1 MTQSMFNS
9 LAAVALFT
17 LIGALPGSGG
27 VVSGH
32 LPQWNAFRKG
42 VVVDR
47 LSEAFEAQKAGM
59 RVGDILLRWHRGNV
73 DGEIDSPF
81 TILYLRYEQAPRGRI
96 RIDGLRRGRRRTWYL
111 GSDTWGIWPR
121 PNFQGN
127 LVSDYE
133 RCRDLPSTAD
143 PEKLLGCWRAIAAE
157 TKNFGPGWLNS
168 WLLSRAA
175 QEIANEGNW
184 QISDK
189 AFEEA
194 IADAPVSSPSTRG
207 ELRLQW
213 ALALKARQDWA
224 GAGTQFQKAAKE
236 WAKAERESVAIAT
249 PLLEVGAVAFE
260 QGDFDQAESVWKS
273 ALNITQQL
281 APRSL
286 EATLAYGNLAVLA
299 QQRGNLAEA
308 EDLYRHAIAEEE
320 LYIPGSAYLPQ
331 QLSNLGTLARE
342 RGDVRAA
349 QSYHRQALMKLR
361 SGGTANPLV
370 ANVLDGLAD
379 CYLDENEFLRAE
391 QYQKRAL
398 SIREKLL
405 PQSLDVASSLGSLG
419 LIADRRG
426 DVVGAG
432 QYYRRALVM
441 YERLAPQSTPTA
453 DVLARIGAVKQQL
466 GDDTEAER
474 YFRSAL
480 AILDKIAPGSTRHG
494 EILASLAKT
503 VRHTGRLELAE
514 QLYRQALDDFE
525 EQTAQLPDSD
535 ITRSLFR
542 AKHDEYYRDYIDL
555 LVEQTRTE
563 EALETLERSHA
574 HTLFEMLSHSQIEI
588 RRDTDPILLT
598 RERQLRESLYAKSK
612 FRDLLLAGQKHTA
625 REMNALD
632 AELASLRTGYAE
644 IEKEITASSPRYA
657 ALTTHGLNA
666 SQIQQLLDPD
676 TLLLEYSLGE
686 RRSLLWAVTQRS
698 VAVYELPPRRN
709 IERLARQLY
718 RIISVRPAA
727 SQPGSHG
734 GERFNANAEYRKT
747 AIALGRMILAPVSK
761 SLPMRLVVVS
771 EGALEYIPFSALCL
785 PETKDPL
792 LLEHEVVRLPSV
804 SVLAELRRA
813 SRPRPTH
820 EVAVLADP
828 VFDVSDERVQQHR
841 AATDRRLSN
850 PFNGLEPPLSRSA
863 ADVGLTRSG
872 GARFNRLIYTRLESQ
887 AIAAATPPGQA
898 KQELDFAASREAA
911 MSPDLAN
918 YRIVHF
924 ATHGLV
930 DSKRPELSGLVLS
943 LVTAKGQIQ
952 DGFLRLED
960 IYNLRLPVDMVV
972 LSGCQTALGEEIS
985 GEGLIGLTRG
995 FMYAG
1000 ARRVVASLWSVDD
1013 LAASELMTRF
1023 YGAMERGQMR
1033 PAAALRTAQ
1042 REMYRQQRWHSPY
1055 YWASFELQGEWR

>member
-1 MTQSMFNS
+1 MRPSVFHS
-9 LAAVALFT
+9 LSALALFA
-17 LIGALPGSGG
+17 LIGVLPGWGG
-27 VVSGH
+27 AAAGQFPH
-32 LPQWNAFRKG
+32 GNAFPKG
-42 VVVDR
+42 VVVEK
-47 LSEAFEAQKAGM
+47 LTEGFEGQKAGM
-59 RVGDILLRWHRGNV
+59 RVGDVLLRWKRGNAG
-73 DGEIDSPF
+73 GELDSPF
-81 TILYLRYEQAPRGRI
+81 MLLYLRYGQAPRGRI
-96 RIDGLRRGRRRTWYL
+96 RVDGLRAGRKQSWYL

-121 PNFQGN
+121 PNFHGDLLSQ
-127 LVSDYE
+127 YQ
-133 RCRDLPSTAD
+133 RCSDLPTNAR
-143 PEKLLGCWRAIAAE
+143 PEQSLVCWQAIAKGANNSSHE
-157 TKNFGPGWLNS
+157 WLNS

-175 QEIANEGNW
+175 QQIASRGGW
-184 QISDK
+184 QASDA
-189 AFEEA
+189 AFQQALTNAGDSSA
-194 IADAPVSSPSTRG
+194 IVKG
-207 ELRLQW
+207 ELRIQW
-213 ALALKARQDWA
+213 AMTLKSHEDLADAR
-224 GAGTQFQKAAKE
+224 TQYQEAANE
-236 WAKAERESVAIAT
+236 WGKGERESVAIAT
-249 PLLEVGAVAFE
+249 PLLELGAIAFD
-260 QGDFDQAESVWKS
+260 QGDFDQAESLWRKAVT
-273 ALNITQQL
+273 ITQQL

-299 QQRGNLAEA
+299 QQKGNLAEA
-308 EDLYRHAIAEEE
+308 EELYRRAIADEERY
-320 LYIPGSAYLPQ
+320 LPGSAYLPQ
-331 QLSNLGTLARE
+331 QLTNLGTLARE

-349 QSYHRQALMKLR
+349 VSYHRQALVKLK
-361 SGGTANPLV
+361 SGGTPDPLV

-379 CYLDENEFLRAE
+379 CYLDENDFVRAE

-405 PQSLDVASSLGSLG
+405 PQSLDVASSLSSLG
-419 LIADRRG
+419 LIADRRK
-426 DVVGAG
+426 DVVNAER
-432 QYYRRALVM
+432 YYRRALVM
-441 YERLAPQSTPTA
+441 YERLAPQSLPIA
-453 DVLARIGAVKQQL
+453 DVLARLGVVKQQL
-466 GDDTEAER
+466 GGDTESEK

-480 AILDKIAPGSTRHG
+480 ALLDKIAPGSVRHG

-503 VRHTGRLELAE
+503 VRHTGRLQLAE

-525 EQTAQLPDSD
+525 DKTTQLPDSD

-542 AKHDEYYRDYIDL
+542 AKHDEYYRNYVDL
-555 LVEQTRTE
+555 LVEQNRAE
-563 EALETLERSHA
+563 KALEALERSHA
-574 HTLFEMLSHSQIEI
+574 HTLFEMLSHSQIDI
-588 RRDTDPILLT
+588 RRDADPILLT
-598 RERQLRESLYAKSK
+598 RERQLGESLYAKSK
-612 FRDLLLAGQKHTA
+612 FRALLLGGQNHTDK
-625 REMNALD
+625 ELSALD
-632 AELASLRTGYAE
+632 AELASLRSGYE
-644 IEKEITASSPRYA
+644 QIEKEIRASSPRYA
-657 ALTTHGLNA
+657 ALTETQALNA
-666 SQIQQLLDPD
+666 GEIQQLLDPD

-698 VAVYELPPRRN
+698 LAVYELPPRRN

-718 RIISVRPAA
+718 RIISARPAA
-727 SQPGSHG
+727 SQPGSHSE
-734 GERFNANAEYRKT
+734 ERLDVDAEYRKT

-771 EGALEYIPFSALCL
+771 DGALEYIPFSALCL
-785 PETKDPL
+785 PETKGPL
-792 LLEHEVVRLPSV
+792 VLEHEIVRLPSA

-813 SRPRPTH
+813 SRPRPTG

-828 VFDVSDERVQQHR
+828 VFDVHDERVQQHR
-841 AATDRRLSN
+841 TAADRRLSN
-850 PFNGLEPPLSRSA
+850 RFNRLEPLSRSA

-872 GARFNRLIYTRLESQ
+872 GAHFNRLIYTRLESQ
-887 AIAAATPPGQA
+887 AIVAATPPGQA
-898 KQELDFAASREAA
+898 RQELDFAASRATA
-911 MSPDLAN
+911 MNPDLAN

-943 LVTAKGQIQ
+943 LINARGEPQ

-1023 YGAMERGQMR
+1023 YGAMEQEKKR
-1033 PAAALRTAQ
+1033 PAAALRNAQ